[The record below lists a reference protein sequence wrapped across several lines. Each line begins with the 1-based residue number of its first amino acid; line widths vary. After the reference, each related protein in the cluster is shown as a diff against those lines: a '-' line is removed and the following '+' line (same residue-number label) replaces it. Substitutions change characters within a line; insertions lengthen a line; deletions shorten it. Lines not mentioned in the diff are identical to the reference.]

1 MEQGKSQSSGLRVLP
16 ARPCARRRARA
27 YEHYIRDPRATEQ
40 SPDRRLDGGARRSRA
55 QTSILVVDDD
65 VAICELL
72 ADFLESLGFR
82 VLRAQTGTDAL
93 AMIRDTRPDLVIT
106 DMSMPEMGGVELCE
120 TLERRPD
127 TASIP
132 RLIMSAWPTRV
143 ARDLAGGHAHAFLRK
158 PFDLD
163 NLESMVFGLLAEHG
177 L

>member
-16 ARPCARRRARA
+16 ARPCVRRRAHA
-27 YEHYIRDPRATEQ
+27 YVHYSRDPRA
-40 SPDRRLDGGARRSRA
+40 PGHALHRRLDDSAPRSRPQA
-55 QTSILVVDDD
+55 ILVVDDD

-82 VLRAQTGTDAL
+82 VLRAQSGTDAL
-93 AMIRDTRPDLVIT
+93 DAIRHTRPDLVIT

-120 TLERRPD
+120 ALERRPD
-127 TASIP
+127 TAQIP